1 MKEWST
7 VDRRLLDGYVY
18 RTTYPWY
25 GLELMGEFYKYYYTV
40 LLLEDKF
47 SDP

>member
-18 RTTYPWY
+18 RTRVQVP
-25 GLELMGEFYKYYYTV
+25 LECASGQ
-40 LLLEDKF
+40 LL
-47 SDP
+47 